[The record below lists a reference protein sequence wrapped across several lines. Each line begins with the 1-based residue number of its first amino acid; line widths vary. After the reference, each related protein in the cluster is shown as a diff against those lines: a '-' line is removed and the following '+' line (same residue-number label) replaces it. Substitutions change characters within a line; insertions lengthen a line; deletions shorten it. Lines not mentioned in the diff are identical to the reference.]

1 MKLLNFKAY
10 LILHERGKLTR
21 FGEELMNETVTI
33 TVKMPK
39 DVYAELALRV
49 PEGERSRFIR
59 EAIIEK
65 LQKTP
70 RPDRMLE
77 IEEKIRRLEDEI
89 SRIKSSLADLEVL
102 TYNRG
107 EVNPHTFCIDE
118 IDHKIINYLI
128 HYRGA
133 TTSEIAEA
141 IKVNRWL
148 ILNRLK
154 KIKSKS
160 KKQLGK
166 PIIEY
171 YPGQRAGKT
180 KAWWINE
187 ELIEQ

>member
-1 MKLLNFKAY
+1 MDN
-10 LILHERGKLTR
+10 
-21 FGEELMNETVTI
+21 MVTI
-33 TVKMPK
+33 TVKMPSHI
-39 DVYAELALRV
+39 YAELALRV
-49 PEGERSRFIR
+49 PEGERSSFIR

-65 LQKTP
+65 LQRTP
-70 RPDRMLE
+70 RPDKILE
-77 IEEKIRRLEDEI
+77 LQEKIRRLEEEI

-107 EVNPHTFCIDE
+107 EINPHAFCIDE

-154 KIKSKS
+154 KIESKS

-171 YPGQRAGKT
+171 YAGQRSGKT
-180 KAWWINE
+180 RAWWINE
-187 ELIEQ
+187 ELISQ

>member
-1 MKLLNFKAY
+1 MD
-10 LILHERGKLTR
+10 E
-21 FGEELMNETVTI
+21 MVTI
-33 TVKMPK
+33 TVKVPK
-39 DVYAELALRV
+39 KIYAELALRI
-49 PEGERSRFIR
+49 PEGERSSFIR

-70 RPDRMLE
+70 SPDRMLE
-77 IEEKIRRLEDEI
+77 LQERIRRLEEEI
-89 SRIKSSLADLEVL
+89 SRIKNSLSDLEIL

-107 EVNPHTFCIDE
+107 EVNPHAFCIDE
-118 IDHKIINYLI
+118 IDHKIINYLL

-133 TTSEIAEA
+133 TTSEISKA

-154 KIKSKS
+154 KIKLKS

-171 YPGQRAGKT
+171 YAAQKAGKAR
-180 KAWWINE
+180 AWWLNE
-187 ELIEQ
+187 ELIKE

>member
-1 MKLLNFKAY
+1 MV
-10 LILHERGKLTR
+10 
-21 FGEELMNETVTI
+21 ETVTI
-33 TVKMPK
+33 SVKIPK
-39 DVYAELALRV
+39 ALYAELALYV
-49 PEGERSRFIR
+49 PEGERSKFVR

-70 RPDRMLE
+70 HPDKMLE
-77 IEEKIRRLEDEI
+77 LEKKIQRLEEEI
-89 SRIKSSLADLEVL
+89 SRIKSSLADLEIL

-107 EVNPHTFCIDE
+107 KVNPHIFCIDE

-133 TTSEIAEA
+133 TTSEISKS
-141 IKVNRWL
+141 IKINRWL

-154 KIKSKS
+154 KIKSRS
-160 KKQLGK
+160 QKQLGK

-171 YPGQRAGKT
+171 YPRQKAGKT

-187 ELIEQ
+187 ELIE

>member
-1 MKLLNFKAY
+1 MD
-10 LILHERGKLTR
+10 
-21 FGEELMNETVTI
+21 ETVTV

-39 DVYAELALRV
+39 SIYAELALRV

-70 RPDRMLE
+70 RPDRILE
-77 IEEKIRRLEDEI
+77 LEEKIQRLEEEI
-89 SRIKSSLADLEVL
+89 SRIKNSLADLEVL

-107 EVNPHTFCIDE
+107 EINPHAFCIDE

-133 TTSEIAEA
+133 TTSEIANA

-171 YPGQRAGKT
+171 HSGQKAGKT

>member
-1 MKLLNFKAY
+1 MD
-10 LILHERGKLTR
+10 
-21 FGEELMNETVTI
+21 ETVTI
-33 TVKMPK
+33 TVKIPSH
-39 DVYAELALRV
+39 VYAELALRI
-49 PEGERSRFIR
+49 PEGERSKFIR

-70 RPDRMLE
+70 RPDKILE
-77 IEEKIRRLEDEI
+77 LEEKIQRLEEEI
-89 SRIKSSLADLEVL
+89 SRIKNSLADLEVL
-102 TYNRG
+102 TYSRG
-107 EVNPHTFCIDE
+107 EVNPHAFCIDE

-133 TTSEIAEA
+133 TTSEIANA

-171 YPGQRAGKT
+171 HSGQKAGKT